1 MELIERY
8 IYAVTKSLPQK
19 QKAKIAKELK
29 ANIEE
34 MLAQNSSNESLEEK
48 VNKILLELG
57 DPEILA
63 DNYRGSKK
71 FLIGPVYYDI
81 YLMVL
86 KIVIAAVIGGISIA
100 FFIKSFFTA
109 NPDIANIGWEYLGS
123 IFSGAM
129 QAFAW
134 TTIIF
139 IIIEKNNLKDK
150 DEIEENQS
158 WDLSKLPQLPNKKTM
173 IPLSEP
179 IVTIIFTT
187 IFFSIFLGL
196 LSTAPELIGVYFNNA
211 GEVIRVPI
219 FNTEVLQSYRNLFIG
234 IFLLTIIKEII
245 SLYYRKWNLQNSIIS
260 ILIVVITTIIGMII
274 ITDSNLWNPDF
285 AKEIMNNITTDFD
298 FISFWEGFKNWIVAI
313 FLLVNIGEIISI
325 FYKGIYLNRKLK

>member
-86 KIVIAAVIGGISIA
+86 KIVIAAVVGVISIA

-109 NPDIANIGWEYLGS
+109 NLDIANIGLEYLGS

-150 DEIEENQS
+150 VEVEE
-158 WDLSKLPQLPNKKTM
+158 KK
-173 IPLSEP
+173 
-179 IVTIIFTT
+179 
-187 IFFSIFLGL
+187 
-196 LSTAPELIGVYFNNA
+196 A
-211 GEVIRVPI
+211 
-219 FNTEVLQSYRNLFIG
+219 
-234 IFLLTIIKEII
+234 
-245 SLYYRKWNLQNSIIS
+245 
-260 ILIVVITTIIGMII
+260 
-274 ITDSNLWNPDF
+274 
-285 AKEIMNNITTDFD
+285 
-298 FISFWEGFKNWIVAI
+298 
-313 FLLVNIGEIISI
+313 
-325 FYKGIYLNRKLK
+325 GIYQNFLSYQIKKP